1 MDISQKNIE
10 KKMEIDI
17 NMEIENE
24 IKKMRE
30 MSDNDSSSNKS
41 ELDINDI
48 NDMNDISEEE
58 SCGSMNSEVKEEIN
72 KIFLKNVKTMKNK
85 KNNKKSYIITKNI
98 SLKQELLLTSLVNF
112 YLNKNNLDIIVPIIK
127 QQTILSLRLLDWLV
141 TNYSKKHNICYPLSI
156 NNNKDTYMPSN
167 KNFNLWMDYKNQLKA
182 FSKRTFDP
190 FCRRERIVLKL
201 DTLDVI
207 FGDYEK
213 YTNDEKYMVTTVG
226 QLNFF
231 RWAILNK
238 VLDYAYKNKHHIDI
252 DMLEASD
259 KRNKSP
265 SFKRQLSKNNHSA
278 KSHELKILIE
288 F

>member
-1 MDISQKNIE
+1 MEMNKINMDDKIKLDDYLQENDEENDYENNEENDEINDEENNKENDDENDEEINE
-10 KKMEIDI
+10 EIDDE
-17 NMEIENE
+17 MNE
-24 IKKMRE
+24 E
-30 MSDNDSSSNKS
+30 
-41 ELDINDI
+41 INDI
-48 NDMNDISEEE
+48 YMKNM
-58 SCGSMNSEVKEEIN
+58 K
-72 KIFLKNVKTMKNK
+72 KIKNK
-85 KNNKKSYIITKNI
+85 KNNKKSYIVTNNI
-98 SLKQELLLTSLVNF
+98 SKKHELLLTSLINF
-112 YLNKNNLDIIVPIIK
+112 YLNKSNLDIIVPIIR

-141 TNYSKKHNICYPLSI
+141 TNYSKKHNICYSLSY
-156 NNNKDTYMPSN
+156 NNDKNTYMPSN

-190 FCRRERIVLKL
+190 FCRRERIVINL

-207 FGDYEK
+207 MGDYEK
-213 YTNDEKYMVTTVG
+213 YTNTHNPNNSKYIVTTVG

-238 VLDYAYKNKHHIDI
+238 VLDYAYKNKHLIDA

-265 SFKRQLSKNNHSA
+265 SFKRQLSKNNHSS